1 MRKGARPRAHD
12 PAFVARVLADA
23 AELGDSDA
31 AKKHRISLR
40 TLYRYRKQGDNPAV
54 SERVT
59 AAKEAVHATWLE
71 TAIAARRRLLDIVLE
86 RAQRDETSAR
96 EIVGALKIVNDAIL
110 AEQVLAGESEHGRRA
125 LDRDGLASPARQGA
139 PLRTFVERRAGPLQ

>member
-40 TLYRYRKQGDNPAV
+40 TLYRYKKQREAPAV
-54 SERVT
+54 AAVVT
-59 AAKEAVHATWLE
+59 AAKEAIHATWLE
-71 TAIAARRRLLDIVLE
+71 SAKDGRGKLLRIVLE
-86 RAQRDETSAR
+86 RCARDDSALR
-96 EIVGALKIVNDAIL
+96 DVVGALKIINDAIL
-110 AEQVLAGESEHGRRA
+110 AEQLLEQDPDGRRA
-125 LDRDGLASPARQGA
+125 LDRDGLAGPARPGA
-139 PLRTFVERRAGPLQ
+139 PLRTFVERRTGPLQ